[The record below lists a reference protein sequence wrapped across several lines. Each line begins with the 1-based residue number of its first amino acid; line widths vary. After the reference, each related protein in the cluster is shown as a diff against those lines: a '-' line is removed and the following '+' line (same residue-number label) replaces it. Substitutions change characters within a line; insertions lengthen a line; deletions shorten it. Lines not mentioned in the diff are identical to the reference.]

1 MPDSEKDKFGIRLGW
16 SNLSSGLHAL
26 QLGKKYFILLFFFSN
41 LINFSR

>member
-26 QLGKKYFILLFFFSN
+26 QLGKKIHFN
-41 LINFSR
+41 LTFC